1 MPKLSRRLFITF
13 LLISRPYRALYTL
26 IRDTKIGGPLTMTGQ
41 RRTLRLYWRIM
52 RFYDGGLIYAPHLLN
67 SLQRQLEEWHVDQKP
82 QTVVAQSTPVL
93 QTSWPTIAKEELAM
107 SKPHPFEHLFVD
119 WPDSELRE
127 LLAQH
132 KALAELFTQDSKP
145 EWANA
150 ELKKAK
156 RLEELLAE
164 RQKHSHDLNTI
175 WKPDVSE

>member
-1 MPKLSRRLFITF
+1 MPKLSRRLFIAF

-26 IRDTKIGGPLTMTGQ
+26 VRDTKIGGRYTIAGQ

-67 SLQRQLEEWHVDQKP
+67 SLQRQLEEWHVDQ
-82 QTVVAQSTPVL
+82 QTEAVVAQSPSVL

-107 SKPHPFEHLFVD
+107 PKHPFEHFFAD

-132 KALAELFTQDSKP
+132 KALAELFTQDNKP

-150 ELKKAK
+150 ELKKAE
-156 RLEELLAE
+156 RLKELLTE